1 MFSIKI
7 KNSRLFYIDQTCL
20 PQREIWRECRSVSQ
34 GYEAIKKLKV
44 RGAPL
49 IGVFA
54 AYCIAV
60 YANKL
65 NLTREKFLKEIIES
79 IERLKLCRPTAVNLC
94 WALDEL
100 KITALKNRNE
110 SVNAI
115 KKALLYAAQ
124 KIYRQDVTLCS
135 RMAAFGAKLVRSGDS
150 ILTHC
155 NAGSLATSG
164 EGTALSV
171 IYKANKLYG
180 NIKVYA
186 DETRPLL
193 QGARLTAWEL
203 SKRKIDC
210 TLICDNMAAYLMQK
224 GKVDKIFVGADRIA
238 ANGDTA
244 NKIGTYSVAV
254 IAAYHKVPFYVVAPF
269 STFDSSLSSGSQIPI
284 EERAGCEVKTVLGRI
299 DIAPKNIKAFNPAFD
314 VTPSKLITAIVS
326 DKGIIYPPYA
336 KNIKK
341 ILGRNI

>member
-100 KITALKNRNE
+100 KITALKKRNE
-110 SVNAI
+110 SVSAI
-115 KKALLYAAQ
+115 KKALLCEAQ
-124 KIYRQDVTLCS
+124 KIYRQDVALCS